1 LAHELLTMDGTPL
14 SDDVRRAGSGAE
26 RGNVRAADAVLLVH
40 GLWMSRAAMLYL
52 SRTLAERGYAS
63 HAVGYFSTL
72 DEFEHNAARFTRAVA
87 ETAGERIHVVAHS
100 LGGLVALRA
109 LARRPDPR
117 VRRIVLLGAPVA
129 DCCAGRQLAR
139 TRWGAP
145 LLGKS
150 KSLWLDL
157 PRLDVPPGVEVGAI
171 AGTRRLGLGS
181 LVLRLPGQSDGVVM
195 VEETRHAR
203 LADHLVM
210 PVAHSEMLF
219 SRAVAAQVAAFLANG
234 RFAR

>member
-1 LAHELLTMDGTPL
+1 MDGSPHA
-14 SDDVRRAGSGAE
+14 DDARRTGSGPERAGA
-26 RGNVRAADAVLLVH
+26 RAAEAVLLVH
-40 GLWMSRAAMLYL
+40 GLWMNRAAMLYL
-52 SRTLAERGYAS
+52 ARALAERGYAS
-63 HAVGYFSTL
+63 HAIGYLSTL
-72 DEFEHNAARFTRAVA
+72 DEFEHNAARFARAVA
-87 ETAGERIHVVAHS
+87 ESAGTRIHVVAHS

-117 VRRIVLLGAPVA
+117 VRRIVLLGAPVV
-129 DCCAGRQLAR
+129 DCDAGRQLAR

-157 PRLDVPPGVEVGAI
+157 PRLDIPPGVEAGAI
-171 AGTRRLGLGS
+171 AGTRRFGLGS

-195 VEETRHAR
+195 VEETRHPR
-203 LADHLVM
+203 LADHVVM
-210 PVAHSEMLF
+210 PVAHSEMLI
-219 SRAVAAQVAAFLANG
+219 SRAVAAQVAAFLAHG